1 MSLIKDEDEKRKD
14 YIFKKDKITK
24 NGAKIIV
31 IVLVVCIIA
40 VIVSGIIL

>member
-1 MSLIKDEDEKRKD
+1 MSLIKDKDEKRKD

-40 VIVSGIIL
+40 FIVSGIIL